1 MSRLEDSGQDPF
13 LGVPD
18 IDERL
23 ADWVDG
29 TMSARDR
36 ERFEAELRVSPRLR
50 EQLAEYERTVQTIRA
65 AFAAPTGTIDIGDRV
80 IAALAQEAC
89 GVGPRTL
96 HGRVGAM
103 N

>member
-1 MSRLEDSGQDPF
+1 MSRFEDSGQDPF

-36 ERFEAELRVSPRLR
+36 
-50 EQLAEYERTVQTIRA
+50 
-65 AFAAPTGTIDIGDRV
+65 
-80 IAALAQEAC
+80 
-89 GVGPRTL
+89 
-96 HGRVGAM
+96 
-103 N
+103 